1 LIQAELKNCFSQKEA
16 LMWRLALCRMLIGSK
31 RTDMALPHLD
41 LILKDVEAY
50 RLENWDPRLAL
61 EGLKV
66 VWNGYN
72 NHSDKAL
79 RRNAEAVLSQIA
91 KLDPAEALKLS
102 KS

>member
-1 LIQAELKNCFSQKEA
+1 
-16 LMWRLALCRMLIGSK
+16 MWRLALCRMLIGSK

-41 LILKDVEAY
+41 LILKDIESY

-66 VWNGYN
+66 VWSGYN
-72 NHSDKAL
+72 NHTDKAL
-79 RRNAEAVLSQIA
+79 QRNADAVLSQIA

>member
-1 LIQAELKNCFSQKEA
+1 
-16 LMWRLALCRMLIGSK
+16 MWRLALCRMLIGSK

-61 EGLKV
+61 DGLKV

-72 NHSDKAL
+72 KQTDKAL
-79 RRNAEAVLSQIA
+79 KQNAEAILSRIA
-91 KLDPAEALKLS
+91 ELDPVEALKICQP
-102 KS
+102 